1 MHKILF
7 QPANQSVNVA
17 AGTTILAASRLA
29 GVVIDA
35 PCNGAGHCGKCAVQV
50 APSDLPKLTIH
61 AAHHLSV
68 EQEEAGI
75 VLACHA
81 ELHGD
86 LTVQIPQR
94 HEHDLKIVTGGV
106 SHTVAHQPFISKQY
120 DPELSET
127 IVLAGEHVLAR
138 EPGDTTADT
147 YGVVVDIGTTTLAVG
162 LIDLTTGVEI
172 VTRSALNPQTV
183 YGQDVL
189 SRIKF
194 AAEENGLATLRSAI
208 IDELNQLIVAAA
220 TEAGIRRDTIYEVI
234 FSGNSCML
242 HLATGVDPAPLGRLP
257 FTPAIRGGNH
267 LPAPAYSLDIA
278 PAGIVWLPPIISA
291 YVGADITAGIVA
303 AELPS
308 LSGVTLFID
317 IGTNGEMVL
326 ARDGRLS
333 ATATAAGPAFEGMN
347 ISCGMRAAAGAIEAV
362 TIPLS
367 GELALKTIGGGTAT
381 GICGSGLMDLNAE
394 LVRTGVIARSG
405 RFADPTTGT
414 LPAPLAERL
423 QKEGGK
429 TTFRL
434 TDALT
439 FTQNDVRQVQL
450 AKGAIRAGID
460 LLLQAKEISPSQID
474 RVYIAGSFGYHLQ
487 EESLLTL
494 GLLPREVGGKV
505 TFLGNTAKSGGEM
518 LLLNQQLR
526 SELIKLVDQ
535 VDVVELAANP
545 AFDRAFM
552 EAMKF

>member
-1 MHKILF
+1 MYKILF
-7 QPANQSVNVA
+7 QPDNLSVDVD

-29 GVVIDA
+29 GVLIEA
-35 PCNGAGHCGKCAVQV
+35 PCNGAGHCGKCAVRV
-50 APSDLPKLTIH
+50 KPHDLDKLTIH

-81 ELHGD
+81 ELLGD
-86 LTVQIPQR
+86 LTVQIPLR
-94 HEHDLKIVTGGV
+94 TEHDLKIITGGV
-106 SHTVAHQPFISKQY
+106 SHTVEHQPFISKRY
-120 DPELSET
+120 EPETNET
-127 IVLAGEHVLAR
+127 IVLAGDRLLTR
-138 EPGDTTADT
+138 EPGNTEADT

-162 LIDLTTGVEI
+162 LIDLTTGIEI
-172 VTRSALNPQTV
+172 VARSALNPQTV

-194 AAEENGLATLRSAI
+194 ASEVNGIATLHSAI
-208 IDELNQLIVAAA
+208 ISELNQLIAAAA
-220 TEAGIRRDTIYEVI
+220 TEAGIRRDQIYEAI

-257 FTPAIRGGNH
+257 FTPTIRGGNH
-267 LPAPAYSLDIA
+267 LAAPDCGLDIA
-278 PAGIVWLPPIISA
+278 TTGLVWLPPIISA

-303 AELPS
+303 GELHK
-308 LSGVTLFID
+308 LAGVTLFID

-326 ARDGRLS
+326 ARDGSLA

-362 TIPLS
+362 TLSLS
-367 GELALKTIGGGTAT
+367 GELTVKTIGDGTAT
-381 GICGSGLMDLNAE
+381 GICGSGLMDLTAE
-394 LVRTGVIARSG
+394 LVRTGVIAKSG
-405 RFADPTTGT
+405 RFTDPATGT
-414 LPAPLAERL
+414 LPAPLADRL

-429 TTFRL
+429 TSFRL
-434 TDALT
+434 TDTLI
-439 FTQNDVRQVQL
+439 FSQNDVRQVQL

-460 LLLQAKEISPSQID
+460 LLLQAKEITPSAID

-494 GLLPREVGGKV
+494 GLLPREVAGKV

-518 LLLNQQLR
+518 LLLNQQQR
-526 SELIKLVDQ
+526 ADLIDLVDK
-535 VDVVELAANP
+535 VEIVELAANP

>member
-1 MHKILF
+1 MYKILF
-7 QPANQSVNVA
+7 QPANQSVDVD

-29 GVVIDA
+29 GVLIEA
-35 PCNGAGHCGKCAVQV
+35 PCNGAGHCGKCAVRIEPQ
-50 APSDLPKLTIH
+50 DLDKLTIH

-68 EQEEAGI
+68 EQEKAGV

-94 HEHDLKIVTGGV
+94 NEHDLKIITGGV
-106 SHTVAHQPFISKQY
+106 SHTVEHHPFISKRY
-120 DPELSET
+120 DQANGDT
-127 IVLAGEHVLAR
+127 IVLAGDRGLTR
-138 EPGDTTADT
+138 EPGKTEADT

-162 LIDLTTGVEI
+162 LIDLITGVEI
-172 VTRSALNPQTV
+172 VAKSALNPQTV

-194 AAEENGLATLRSAI
+194 AAETNGITTLRSAI
-208 IDELNQLIVAAA
+208 ISELNQLIAAAA
-220 TEAGIRRDTIYEVI
+220 TEAGIRRDNIYEVI

-267 LPAPAYSLDIA
+267 LAAPACGLDVA
-278 PAGIVWLPPIISA
+278 AEGLVWLPPIISA

-303 AELPS
+303 GELHK
-308 LSGVTLFID
+308 LAGVTLFID

-326 ARDGRLS
+326 AQDGNLA

-362 TIPLS
+362 TIHLS
-367 GELALKTIGGGTAT
+367 GEFEIKTIGGSTAT
-381 GICGSGLMDLNAE
+381 GICGSGLMDLTAE
-394 LVRTGVIARSG
+394 LVRTGVIAKSG
-405 RFADPTTGT
+405 RFTDSMTGT
-414 LPAPLAERL
+414 LPASLADRL
-423 QKEGGK
+423 QKEAGK
-429 TTFRL
+429 TSFRL
-434 TDALT
+434 TDTLI

-460 LLLQAKEISPSQID
+460 LLLQAKGITPAAID

-494 GLLPREVGGKV
+494 GLLPREVAGKV

-518 LLLNQQLR
+518 LLLNQKLR
-526 SELIKLVDQ
+526 ADLIDLVDQ
-535 VDVVELAANP
+535 VDIVELAANP